1 MPVSKLSIDDVVRR
15 IGEIG
20 IVPVVRASSV
30 EEANRAV
37 EAICAGGIPAV
48 EITMTVPNAV
58 SVIREIVQQR
68 GKDVL
73 IGAGSAGSGARR
85 APAARRSAR

>member
-37 EAICAGGIPAV
+37 EAICAGGIA
-48 EITMTVPNAV
+48 
-58 SVIREIVQQR
+58 SV
-68 GKDVL
+68 
-73 IGAGSAGSGARR
+73 
-85 APAARRSAR
+85 

>member
-1 MPVSKLSIDDVVRR
+1 MSASNLSIDDVIRR

-37 EAICAGGIPAV
+37 EAISAGGIP
-48 EITMTVPNAV
+48 I
-58 SVIREIVQQR
+58 
-68 GKDVL
+68 L
-73 IGAGSAGSGARR
+73 
-85 APAARRSAR
+85 

>member
-37 EAICAGGIPAV
+37 EAICAGGI
-48 EITMTVPNAV
+48 
-58 SVIREIVQQR
+58 RER
-68 GKDVL
+68 RNYHD
-73 IGAGSAGSGARR
+73 GAECRVGDPGNR
-85 APAARRSAR
+85 AAAAEKMCSSARER